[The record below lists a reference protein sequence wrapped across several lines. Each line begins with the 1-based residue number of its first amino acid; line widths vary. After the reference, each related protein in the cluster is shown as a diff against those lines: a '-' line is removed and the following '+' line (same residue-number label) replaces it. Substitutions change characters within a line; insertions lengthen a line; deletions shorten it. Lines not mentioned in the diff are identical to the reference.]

1 MVGVC
6 GLITLLSI
14 RTSAALILVFSI
26 LVGSSCLAFRE
37 VSISQSLIAKIAIE
51 NQSVAVVGTVV
62 SDSKITA
69 ARVSGARINQKS
81 INFLMRVSSVTVAG
95 KVSKVRIPVRVY
107 SRSKLTYYPGEV
119 IKVNGKLGLTKERR
133 VSAALS
139 SNEIQILSYGN
150 FLDRG
155 TTQIRSKFR
164 AELARHGSDSAALI
178 PGVVLGDTSL
188 QSSEFT
194 ILMRRVGLT
203 HITAVSGANLAIVTG
218 FILWI
223 SQWLL
228 KSRRKRIF
236 ISVFFLIGFIFLV
249 RASPSVLRAAVMA
262 AVLLFAKS
270 EGERR
275 QSVPALGAAISL
287 LLLVDPFQGVDA
299 GFALSVLATS
309 GIIFLN
315 QPISKFL
322 QLKLPKFLAEPLAI
336 PIAATTLCTPVIVA
350 LSGQISLT
358 SIPVNAVV
366 APAIAPLTIIGFVAA
381 LIISVLPNIA
391 TFLLNFALP
400 IAWFITWVAQLGG
413 KAPVLKLTSGFQG
426 WGISAGLITLVV
438 FILIKFRKRWKF
450 FVAIGLLPILFLQ
463 SPWYAGG
470 FPGKNW
476 RVLQCDV
483 GQGDAMLIRTA
494 ANSAIVVDVGPDP
507 NLIDLCLRSAGVTQI
522 DLLVL
527 SHFHADHVAGL
538 SGALRNRKVMSVWIN
553 QSELPDFEY
562 RETILLLKDLPIK
575 KVKAGDRSEL
585 NSKYGKIVAAVLW
598 PKDSSSGSDT
608 QSLGGEGSAINNG
621 SIAIEFDLVGVTVFA
636 AGDLEP
642 EPQTALLQRGALHR
656 VTILKMFHH
665 GSKYQDFAALKKL
678 SPAITLISVGS
689 GNSYGHP
696 ALKTLDSLDQIGSK
710 TFRSDLAGAI
720 SLAWSYDS
728 QHRMV
733 LSSRNS
739 GKEWW
744 RIRWS

>member
-1 MVGVC
+1 VVGVG

-14 RTSAALILVFSI
+14 RTSAASILVFSI

-139 SNEIQILSYGN
+139 SNKIQILSYGN

-194 ILMRRVGLT
+194 NLMRRVGLT

-450 FVAIGLLPILFLQ
+450 FVAIGFLPILFLQ

-575 KVKAGDRSEL
+575 KVKSGDRSEL

-621 SIAIEFDLVGVTVFA
+621 SIAIEFDLAGVTVFA